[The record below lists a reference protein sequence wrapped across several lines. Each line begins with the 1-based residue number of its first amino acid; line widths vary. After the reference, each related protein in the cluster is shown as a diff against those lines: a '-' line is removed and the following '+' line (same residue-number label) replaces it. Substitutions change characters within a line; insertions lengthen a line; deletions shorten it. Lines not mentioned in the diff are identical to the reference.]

1 MIYYVSLDNPN
12 PSGGV
17 KTQYRHVEILNKYG
31 YNAAMLHQNPGFT
44 AATWF
49 QSNAPIRYNAQTKI
63 KSGDV
68 LVWPEILRASIRPLS
83 EGTQLIF
90 NQNVHYTWRGTLPP
104 GLPLIRQKY
113 DYTRDISGT
122 MVLTDYERNFLKSF
136 YPNHPIRVVRHGIDS
151 SIWAYDG
158 RPKKKQIVYMPR
170 KHHDEA
176 EAVFG
181 WLASD
186 GTLDGWEVV
195 SIDGISER
203 DSAELLKDSGVFFAF
218 GYPEGGTLP
227 PFEALAAGCAVIGYG
242 GFASD
247 ELLSQAGG
255 RKIPS
260 GDSCQFAAI
269 SSICLPG
276 LDLGKEACTLR
287 SRQVLDLFNMKQEE
301 ESLINFMKEVKAV

>member
-31 YNAAMLHQNPGFT
+31 YPSAMLHQNPGFT
-44 AATWF
+44 AGTWF
-49 QSNAPIRYNAQTKI
+49 QSTAPIRYNAETEI

-68 LVWPEILRASIRPLS
+68 LVWPEILRASIRPFS
-83 EGTQLIF
+83 GVKQIIF
-90 NQNVHYTWRGTLPP
+90 NQNVHYTWRGSLPP
-104 GLPLIRQKY
+104 GLPIITQKY
-113 DYTRDISGT
+113 DYTRYVSGT
-122 MVLTDYERNFLKSF
+122 MVLTDYERNFLKSL
-136 YPNHPIRVVRHGIDS
+136 YPTHPIGVVRHGIDS
-151 SIWAYDG
+151 TIWKYDG
-158 RPKKKQIVYMPR
+158 RSKKKQIAYMPR

-181 WLASD
+181 WLAAN

-195 SIDGISER
+195 SIDGVSER
-203 DSAELLKDSGVFFAF
+203 DSAELFKDSGVFFAF

-247 ELLSQAGG
+247 DLLTQAGG
-255 RKIPS
+255 RRIPS
-260 GDSCQFAAI
+260 GDSCQFAALA
-269 SSICLPG
+269 SILLPG
-276 LDLGKEACTLR
+276 LDLSVAASSAR
-287 SRQVLDLFNMKQEE
+287 SIRSLDIFNMEQEE
-301 ESLINFMKEVKAV
+301 QSLINFMKEVKAI